1 MGGKKMDTEDKKLS
15 GERKEQTSSSEEI
28 LMKGHLLER
37 KGRAEIRIVILT
49 RSSPGWYFLM

>member
-1 MGGKKMDTEDKKLS
+1 MDTEDKKLS